1 MCTITYLPCQNGYI
15 LTQNRDESPL
25 RTEAVFPVSEHRAG
39 HNLIYPKDPE
49 GSGSWFVSTE
59 AGLTLCVMNGAYHAN
74 KKPGDYKH
82 SRGLVPLHYLEY
94 AHANAFLNEY
104 HYRELEAFNL
114 LVCGPDGVDEFVWDE
129 NEMVHHKHAPGQLI
143 FQSAPLYN
151 AEQQAFRK
159 RLFHQFLAENN
170 VDDVLDFHTKP
181 QIQDPAIDIL
191 MDRGRVGSV
200 STIQRRFMAGEN
212 SVTYLEKGADER
224 KRVSF

>member
-1 MCTITYLPCQNGYI
+1 MCTITYLPYKNGYI

-25 RTEAVFPVSEHRAG
+25 RTEAVFPVKESRAG
-39 HNLIYPKDPE
+39 HDLIYPQDPE

-94 AHANAFLNEY
+94 VHANAFLNEY
-104 HYRELEAFNL
+104 HYRQLEAFNL
-114 LVCGPDGVDEFVWDE
+114 LVCGPGGVDEFVWDE

-151 AEQQAFRK
+151 AEQQAFRR

-170 VDDVLDFHTKP
+170 VDDVLDFHTKS
-181 QIQDPAIDIL
+181 QTDNPALDIR
-191 MDRGRVGSV
+191 MDRQQVKSV
-200 STIQRRFMAGEN
+200 STIQRIFTSGEN
-212 SVTYLEKGADER
+212 NVAYLPLGAP
-224 KRVSF
+224 SATLAHF